1 MMRKSVPSFED
12 YEVDETGKIWSKR
25 GQKYLKLGKGNTV
38 TLYRSDGRF
47 DYGTVAK
54 ITANAFVENPN
65 GYSYVRHKDGN
76 VNNNHYK
83 NLEWCDVRSKRAVI
97 HTDKDGNVTRYSSAK
112 EAAEKT
118 GTSVKH
124 IFYACSNGQ
133 TRRAGKEW
141 RYENL

>member
-25 GQKYLKLGKGNTV
+25 GQKYLKPGKGNTV
-38 TLYRSDGRF
+38 TLYNSDGRF
-47 DYGTVAK
+47 DYRTVAK

-76 VNNNHYK
+76 VNNNHYR

-97 HTDKDGNVTRYSSAK
+97 RTDKDGNVTRYSSAK

-124 IFYACSNGQ
+124 IFYACSNGK

-141 RYENL
+141 RYEDS